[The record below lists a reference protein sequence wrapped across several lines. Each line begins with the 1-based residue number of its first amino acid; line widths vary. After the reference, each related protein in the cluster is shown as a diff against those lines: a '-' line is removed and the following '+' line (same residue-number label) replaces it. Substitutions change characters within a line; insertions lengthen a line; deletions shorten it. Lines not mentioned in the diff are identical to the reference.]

1 MIPFLEILLALP
13 FVLALVV
20 ALARGLPRGATAWL
34 AGLAPLLGL
43 VLLAWMTPSV
53 LKGWDLRADHAW
65 ISQIGLSF
73 TLRLDGL
80 AWMFAGL
87 VLAIGGLVVVYA
99 RYYLSQK
106 DSAPRFF
113 ASLLLF
119 MGSMLGVVLAGNLLL
134 LVVFWELTSISSFLL
149 IGFWSHR
156 QDAREGARMALA
168 ITGAG
173 GLALLGGVLLLGR
186 IVGSYDLDVVLASG
200 DLIRGSALYPWA
212 LALVLAGVFTKS
224 AQFPLPFWLPHAMAA
239 PTPVSAYLHSATMVK
254 AGVFLLARLHP
265 ALAGTD
271 LFFYVVSTV
280 GALTLLVG
288 AWYAIFQHDLKGLLA
303 YSTISHLGLITLLF
317 GISTPMAVV
326 AGVFHILNHATFKA
340 SLFMAAGI
348 IDHETGT
355 RDMRRLG
362 NLRHYMPW
370 TSALAIIASLAMAGI
385 PLLNGFLSKEMFFA
399 EALDIPGHRAMRDAI
414 SVAALLYGVFGVAY
428 SLRFVYETFFGDGPR
443 ALEVTPHEPPRWMK
457 IPVEV
462 LVVLCVAVGMFPAWT
477 VAPVLHAGAA
487 AILGEAMPDYS
498 LAVWHGINKPLLMSL
513 AGIAGGIALY
523 FGLRRLFDLHAIVR
537 RSLGRRVFRWNME
550 ALYALA
556 GRFTDS
562 LANGSLQRSLL
573 CLVLAAAAAG
583 AAPFVGGDA
592 SPLQWRAPQ
601 PMPLLGWLLWLVLV
615 VCAVWTIR
623 LYRQRLL
630 AVVVLGGAGLMVSLA
645 FVFLSAPDLALT
657 QLMVEM
663 VSLVLLLL
671 GLHYLP
677 PRSPPERTPRRRLR
691 DIAVALVAG
700 TGVGLLAYQVMTRPG
715 DTISGELLA
724 RSLPEAYGANV
735 VNVILVDFRGFDTF
749 GEITV
754 FGIAALIVHAL
765 LRRARMAPEK
775 VMSGPPIKL
784 PVPADLAQ
792 IMFPLTLT
800 VSVFLFLRGHNAPG
814 GGFIA
819 GLVLAVPLLVQYV
832 IQGAAS
838 VESRF
843 GFDYVRC
850 VGAGLIVAG
859 VSGVASMAFGVPFL
873 TSGHLDLELPLIG
886 TVPLASA
893 IGFDTGVYLVVFGG
907 AMLILSMMGTIRPSR
922 TRVSHLGV
930 MEPGERSTRT
940 GELR

>member
-34 AGLAPLLGL
+34 AALAPLLGL
-43 VLLAWMTPSV
+43 LLLAWMTPSV
-53 LKGWDLRADHAW
+53 LQGWHVRAEHAW
-65 ISQIGLSF
+65 IPQIGMAF

-87 VLAIGGLVVVYA
+87 VLAIGALVIMYA
-99 RYYLSQK
+99 HYYLSAR

-119 MGSMLGVVLAGNLLL
+119 MGSMLGVVLAGDLLL

-173 GLALLGGVLLLGR
+173 GLALLGGVLLIGR

-200 DLIRGSALYPWA
+200 DLIRASTLYPWV

-224 AQFPLPFWLPHAMAA
+224 AQFPLHFWLPHAMAA

-271 LFFYVVSTV
+271 LFFYVVTTI
-280 GALTLLVG
+280 GALTLLLG

-317 GISTPMAVV
+317 GLSTPMAVV

-362 NLRHYMPW
+362 NLRRYMPW

-399 EALDIPGHRAMRDAI
+399 EVLDIGGHRAMRNAI
-414 SVAALLYGVFGVAY
+414 TVAALLYAVFGVAY
-428 SLRFVYETFFGDGPR
+428 SLRFVHETFFGKGPR
-443 ALEVTPHEPPRWMK
+443 ALDVIPHEPPRWMK

-462 LVVLCVAVGMFPAWT
+462 LVVACVAVGVFPAWT
-477 VAPVLHAGAA
+477 IAPVLQAGAS
-487 AILGEAMPDYS
+487 AILGEAMPAYS

-523 FGLRRLFDLHAIVR
+523 SGLRRLLDLHAIVR
-537 RSLGRRVFRWNME
+537 RSLGRNLFRWNME
-550 ALYALA
+550 ALYTLA
-556 GRFTDS
+556 GRFTTR
-562 LANGSLQRSLL
+562 LANGSLRRSLL
-573 CLVLAAAAAG
+573 WLVLAAIAAG
-583 AAPFVGGDA
+583 AAPFVSGDA
-592 SPLQWRAPQ
+592 APVQWRASQ

-615 VCAVWTIR
+615 ACAVWTIR

-630 AVVVLGGAGLMVSLA
+630 AVIVLGGAGLMVSLA

-691 DIAVALVAG
+691 DIVVALAAG
-700 TGVGLLAYQVMTRPG
+700 TGTALLAYQVMTRPR

-724 RSLPEAYGANV
+724 RSLPEAYGSNV

-775 VMSGPPIKL
+775 VMSGPPVKL

-792 IMFPLTLT
+792 VMFPLTLT

-850 VGAGLIVAG
+850 IGAGLIVAG
-859 VSGVASMAFGVPFL
+859 LSGVASMGFSVPFL
-873 TSGHLDLELPLIG
+873 TSGHLDLALPLIG

-922 TRVSHLGV
+922 TRVAHKGV